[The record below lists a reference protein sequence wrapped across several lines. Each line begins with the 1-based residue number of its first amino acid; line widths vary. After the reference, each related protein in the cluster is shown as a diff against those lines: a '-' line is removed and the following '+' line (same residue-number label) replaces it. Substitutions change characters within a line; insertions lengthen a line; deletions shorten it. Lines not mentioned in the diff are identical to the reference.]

1 MAWTKLLTSDDYR
14 GCIVAFSLLENATLM
29 RKNRYAID
37 EKKITKDEK
46 KITTMSIIML
56 INVIDKGR

>member
-1 MAWTKLLTSDDYR
+1 MIT
-14 GCIVAFSLLENATLM
+14 GVAFSLLENATLM